1 MDDRTTPIVGSTVTG
16 TWFGTV
22 RTLVQFAPPTTT
34 VSAATPS
41 SSESDSSK
49 DKGLYATAEKPFFS
63 LVTAEV
69 GVSMRAAPH
78 SSKAVQFQPTRFA
91 FED

>member
-1 MDDRTTPIVGSTVTG
+1 MYVCMDGLTTRIVGSAVTG

-34 VSAATPS
+34 VSS
-41 SSESDSSK
+41 SQSDSSK
-49 DKGLYATAEKPFFS
+49 NNKGVYATAEKPFFS

-69 GVSMRAAPH
+69 GGGTDAA
-78 SSKAVQFQPTRFA
+78 
-91 FED
+91 